1 MFIGMRHIG
10 WGIFILAI
18 VSFFG
23 GLIGGFLGV
32 GVLDDLIFDSDTSR
46 EVTLQESSVITNIA
60 QELRSSVVSIETE
73 SAPKFDMFGREF
85 NQRTGS
91 ATGVIVSKD
100 GIVLTNKHVV
110 PDNGKI
116 IVRDHQGKAYKDV
129 KVIDRDPFN
138 DIAYLRIRTDE
149 ELQPAELGDSD
160 QVEVGQR
167 VIAIG
172 NALGVF
178 SNTVTS
184 GIISGIGRPVTAAGG
199 GGGAEQLQG
208 LFQTDAAINPG
219 NSGGPLVNIAG
230 QVIGL
235 NTAIAGNAENI
246 GFAIPINQV
255 TPGLESIREHGRIIK
270 PFLGVRYITVDPQ
283 IAERFDLD
291 VTKGAYVPES
301 GGRPSIVPDS
311 PADEAGIQPGDVITA
326 INDKPIDQEN
336 NLALAIIQHQAGE
349 TVSVTLNRNGKK
361 QTVEVTLDEAP
372 DDL

>member
-1 MFIGMRHIG
+1 MFIGMRHVG
-10 WGIFILAI
+10 WGIFILAV

-32 GVLDDLIFDSDTSR
+32 GVLDDLVFDSDTSR

-60 QELRSSVVSIETE
+60 QELRPSVVSIETE
-73 SAPKFDMFGREF
+73 SAPRFDMFGREF

-116 IVRDHQGKAYKDV
+116 IVRDHQGKVYKDV
-129 KVIDRDPFN
+129 EVIDRDPFN
-138 DIAYLRIRTDE
+138 DIAYLRIRTGG

-184 GIISGIGRPVTAAGG
+184 GIISGIGRPVTATGG

-235 NTAIAGNAENI
+235 NTAIAGDAENI

-270 PFLGVRYITVDPQ
+270 PFLGIRYVTVDSQ
-283 IAERFDLD
+283 IAKRFDLD

-326 INDKPIDQEN
+326 INGKPIDQEN

-349 TVSVTLNRNGKK
+349 TVSVTLNRNGKE

>member
-1 MFIGMRHIG
+1 MFIGMRHVG
-10 WGIFILAI
+10 WGIFILAV

-32 GVLDDLIFDSDTSR
+32 GVLDDLVFDSDTSR

-60 QELRSSVVSIETE
+60 QELRPSVVSIETE
-73 SAPKFDMFGREF
+73 SAPRFDMFGREF

-116 IVRDHQGKAYKDV
+116 IVRDHQGKVYKDV
-129 KVIDRDPFN
+129 EVIDRDPFN
-138 DIAYLRIRTDE
+138 DIAYLRIRTGG

-235 NTAIAGNAENI
+235 NTAIAGDAENI

-270 PFLGVRYITVDPQ
+270 PFLGIRYVTVDSQ
-283 IAERFDLD
+283 IAKRFDLD

-326 INDKPIDQEN
+326 INGKPIDQEN

-349 TVSVTLNRNGKK
+349 TVSVTLNRNGKE

-372 DDL
+372 NDL